1 MVSNTT
7 ELVVKAADTML
18 NMIGDDPSVY
28 NVILK
33 NKGLNS
39 MFKTIKKYQ
48 YSIFDILTYYMLV
61 HARTIRAGQMIFL
74 NNERK

>member
-48 YSIFDILTYYMLV
+48 YSIFDILTYDMLV